1 MRSILKPLFRRHT
14 TAVAYLALFV
24 ALGGS
29 AYAAVLVTGKN
40 IKDASVTGR
49 DIKNR
54 SLGANKL
61 SAATV
66 SALAGQRGPAGP
78 QGPAGERGPAGRNG
92 DTGPAGRNGDA
103 GAVQFHIHAD
113 PNSVSAESPKVAGL
127 SARILCTTPSGPTKV
142 RVQLLSSTGQLDVSG
157 SRSQDGALAG
167 AIALT
172 VSYYEAGGETSAGV
186 DAIAR
191 QLPSGKW
198 TSFQLG
204 SYDRGAQGCDF
215 WGVITPA
222 T

>member
-1 MRSILKPLFRRHT
+1 MRSILKRLFRRHA

-29 AYAAVLVTGKN
+29 AYAAVTVTGKN
-40 IKDASVTGR
+40 IKDATITGR
-49 DIKNR
+49 DIKNQ
-54 SLGANKL
+54 SVGTNKL

-66 SALAGQRGPAGP
+66 RALAGERGPAGP
-78 QGPAGERGPAGRNG
+78 QGPAGDRGPAGRNG
-92 DTGPAGRNGDA
+92 VKGDPGP

-113 PNSVSAESPKVAGL
+113 PGSVSAASPTVAGL

-142 RVQLLSSTGQLDVSG
+142 RVQLLSATGQLEVSG
-157 SRSQDGALAG
+157 SKAEDSALVG
-167 AIALT
+167 STALT
-172 VSYYEAGGETSAGV
+172 VSYDEAGGETSAGI